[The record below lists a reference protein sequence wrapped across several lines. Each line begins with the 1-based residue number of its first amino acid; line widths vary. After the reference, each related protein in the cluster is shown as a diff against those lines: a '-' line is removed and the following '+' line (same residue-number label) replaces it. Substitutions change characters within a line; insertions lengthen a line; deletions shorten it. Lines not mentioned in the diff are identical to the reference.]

1 MQLQSQDFVT
11 LTSVPTP
18 DPFHPVGDMG
28 AENMK

>member
-18 DPFHPVGDMG
+18 DPFHPFGDMG